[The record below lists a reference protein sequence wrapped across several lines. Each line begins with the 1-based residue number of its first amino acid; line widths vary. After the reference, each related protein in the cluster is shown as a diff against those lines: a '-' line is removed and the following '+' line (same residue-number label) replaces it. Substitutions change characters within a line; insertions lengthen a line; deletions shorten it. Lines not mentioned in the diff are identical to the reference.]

1 MKATNHLGSLFFLLL
16 LATLSFDGSAVDR
29 LFFYFKNKIKK
40 TSRER
45 VLLRESK
52 PKKGSY
58 TACYYVYTFTM
69 TSRKRR
75 PPYFSLMLRFPM
87 YPMDY
92 HLRVG
97 FLLCLNENT
106 RHQIRLCLLTR
117 SSLVSLSFLVFFFQ
131 NENSDQYLK

>member
-117 SSLVSLSFLVFFFQ
+117 SSLVSLSFLVFLS